1 MRKRIA
7 IIILITAS
15 ALTVMA
21 WNLYVGKNAVD
32 GRIHLSGNMDVTQV
46 DLAFKIAGRLRQ
58 RLVDEGH
65 PVTRG
70 QRVAILDDTD
80 QQFQLEKADAEL
92 AYALSVLSELEAG
105 SRPEEIDRAAARVRQ
120 ARFALNERIAG
131 SRDQEIAEAQA
142 DLKRA
147 MADEQTARSE
157 LALAQSDFNRYAA
170 VFEEG
175 GISRQTFEVYRTRLE
190 TAKNARKAAVSRRQA
205 TGQRLSLRQEGSR
218 SEQIDQAR
226 WILAQA
232 EADYALVAAGPRK
245 ETIGQAK
252 ARVAAADA
260 VLKIARQQVAETE
273 LFAPFDGVVLS
284 TSAEA
289 GAYVNPGTTVLT
301 VGDTEHI
308 WLRAYVTETDLGR
321 IRRGQSARVTI
332 DAYPDRSWTGTIS
345 FISSEAE
352 FTPKSVQT
360 YKERRNLVYRIK
372 IQLSNPDGALKPG
385 MPADAIIEV
394 ES

>member
-1 MRKRIA
+1 MKKRLG
-7 IIILITAS
+7 IIVSIVVAALAVIL
-15 ALTVMA
+15 
-21 WNLYVGKNAVD
+21 WNLYD
-32 GRIHLSGNMDVTQV
+32 GRDGADGQIHLSGNMDVTQV
-46 DLAFKIAGRLRQ
+46 DLAFKIAGRLQQ

-70 QRVAILDDTD
+70 QCIAILDDTD
-80 QQFQLEKADAEL
+80 QKFQQEKAAADL
-92 AYALSVLSELEAG
+92 AYALSVLSELQAG

-120 ARFALNERIAG
+120 ARFALDERIAG
-131 SRDQEIAEAQA
+131 SRNQEIAEAQA

-147 MADEQTARSE
+147 MADEQTAGSE
-157 LALAQSDFNRYAA
+157 LALARSDFNRYAA

-190 TAKNARKAAVSRRQA
+190 TAKSARKAAASRRQA
-205 TGQRLSLRQEGSR
+205 SGQRLSLRQAGSR

-245 ETIGQAK
+245 ETIDQAK
-252 ARVAAADA
+252 ARVAAATA
-260 VLKIARQQVAETE
+260 GLNIARQQVAETE

-284 TSAEA
+284 TSAEP
-289 GAYVNPGTTVLT
+289 GAYLNPGATVLT

-308 WLRAYVTETDLGR
+308 WLRAFVTETDLGR
-321 IRRGQSARVTI
+321 IRLGQSAEVAI
-332 DAYPDRSWTGTIS
+332 DAYPDRRWTGTIS

-360 YKERRNLVYRIK
+360 SKERVNLVYRIK
-372 IQLSNPDGALKPG
+372 IQLTNPDGVLKPG
-385 MPADAIIEV
+385 MPADAVIEV
-394 ES
+394 KS